1 VERPSTNQEV
11 AALPAV
17 EPAVVLA
24 ILRIMLGVLFVWVFF
39 ENLGKGLY
47 TPAGYAGL
55 IEYYIGS
62 GKAPAA
68 WKSVMSVMASHATV
82 AAPIQGATE
91 LTFGVCLLLGILTR
105 PIALG
110 AFGLLTGLWISEW
123 GTAWIWELLV
133 PMTVALCLFL
143 GAAGRRL
150 AVDTLLAARFPGV
163 PIW

>member
-1 VERPSTNQEV
+1 MDRPSRN
-11 AALPAV
+11 ADIARLPAV
-17 EPAVVLA
+17 EPATVLA
-24 ILRIMLGVLFVWVFF
+24 ILRITLGVMFVWVFF

-47 TPAGYAGL
+47 TPEGYAGL
-55 IEYYIGS
+55 IQYYIDS
-62 GKAPAA
+62 GHAPAL
-68 WKSVMSVMASHATV
+68 WKSVMGVMASHAAV

-110 AFGLLTGLWISEW
+110 AFGLLTSLWMSEW

-133 PMTVALCLFL
+133 PMVVALCLAL

-150 AVDTLLAARFPGV
+150 AVDTVLAARFPEA

>member
-1 VERPSTNQEV
+1 
-11 AALPAV
+11 LPAV
-17 EPAVVLA
+17 EPATVLA
-24 ILRIMLGVLFVWVFF
+24 ILRITLGVMFVWVFF

-47 TPAGYAGL
+47 TPEGYAGL
-55 IEYYIGS
+55 IQYYIDS
-62 GKAPAA
+62 GHAPAL
-68 WKSVMSVMASHATV
+68 WKSVMGVMASHAAV

-110 AFGLLTGLWISEW
+110 AFGLLTSLWMSEW

-133 PMTVALCLFL
+133 PMVVALCLAL

-150 AVDTLLAARFPGV
+150 AVDTVLAARFPEA

>member
-1 VERPSTNQEV
+1 VDRPSRTRD
-11 AALPAV
+11 ATRLPAV

-24 ILRIMLGVLFVWVFF
+24 ILRVTLGVLFIWVFF

-47 TPAGYAGL
+47 TAEGYAGL

-62 GKAPAA
+62 GHAPAV
-68 WKSVMSVMASHATV
+68 WKSIMSVMVKHASI

-91 LTFGVCLLLGILTR
+91 LTFGICLLLGIVTR
-105 PIALG
+105 PAALG
-110 AFGLLTGLWISEW
+110 AFVFLTSLWISEW

-133 PMTVALCLFL
+133 PMVVALCLTL

-150 AVDTLLAARFPGV
+150 AVDTVLAARFPQV

>member
-1 VERPSTNQEV
+1 VDRPSRN
-11 AALPAV
+11 ADIARLPAV
-17 EPAVVLA
+17 EPATVLA
-24 ILRIMLGVLFVWVFF
+24 ILRITLGVMFVWVFF

-47 TPAGYAGL
+47 TPEGYAGL
-55 IEYYIGS
+55 IQYYIDS
-62 GKAPAA
+62 GHAPAL
-68 WKSVMSVMASHATV
+68 WKSVMGVMASHAAV

-110 AFGLLTGLWISEW
+110 AFGLLTSLWMSEW

-133 PMTVALCLFL
+133 PMVVALCLAL

-150 AVDTLLAARFPGV
+150 AVDTVLAARFPEA